1 MKPASR
7 IPTPAEEDQAALWAA
22 RLDGSVLSAA
32 DRIALD
38 AWLAED
44 NLRRTLLSDY
54 CQLST
59 DLEQQ
64 LPLLEGIKDPSVKS
78 QAAPA
83 PAQSQPWLRRPAWVG
98 AVLTAAAA
106 VAVAAYFWTGRV
118 PIQSANVATAV
129 AQRSELTLADGTHV
143 QLNAQTALAVDLGRT
158 ERRVR
163 LAGGQAF
170 FAVARD
176 AARPF
181 IVETPAGLV
190 RVTGTQ
196 FDVRA
201 ESGSQL
207 EVTVAEGHV
216 QVSVGDARGAP
227 APFMLGVGDRLTA
240 GPGGV
245 GVAALSAA
253 ELERALAWRQGQF
266 VFAGTP
272 LHEALARF
280 AHYHGRRITAAAD
293 VADLP
298 VGARYSLDDLEGFFS
313 NLEESS
319 LGVQVTPNADGS
331 VLVRRRPGR

>member
-1 MKPASR
+1 MKSASR
-7 IPTPAEEDQAALWAA
+7 LPTSAEEDQAALWAA
-22 RLDGSVLSAA
+22 RLDGSALSAS

-44 NLRRTLLSDY
+44 PTHRALLSDY

-64 LPLLEGIKDPSVKS
+64 MPLLEGIKDPSVGD
-78 QAAPA
+78 QAAHA
-83 PAQSQPWLRRPAWVG
+83 PAQSQPWLRRPVWVG

-106 VAVAAYFWTGRV
+106 VALAFLWTGRI
-118 PIQSANVATAV
+118 PTQSANLATAV
-129 AQRSELTLADGTHV
+129 AQRSELTLADGTRV
-143 QLNAQTALAVDLGRT
+143 QLNAQTALAVELGAA

-176 AARPF
+176 NARPF

-201 ESGSQL
+201 ESGGQL
-207 EVTVAEGHV
+207 EVIVTEGQV
-216 QVSVGDARGAP
+216 QVTVGDARGA
-227 APFMLGVGDRLTA
+227 APFALGVGDQLTA
-240 GPGGV
+240 GPQGV
-245 GVAALSAA
+245 GVTALTAA
-253 ELERALAWRQGQF
+253 ELDRALAWRQGQI

-280 AHYHGRRITAAAD
+280 ARYHGRTITAAPE
-293 VADLP
+293 VAGLQ
-298 VGARYSLDDLEGFFS
+298 VGSRYSLDDLPKFFEG
-313 NLEESS
+313 LEVSF
-319 LGVQVTPNADGS
+319 GVQVTANPDGS
-331 VLVRRRPGR
+331 VVVSRRPGN

>member
-7 IPTPAEEDQAALWAA
+7 IPTSAEEDQAALWAA
-22 RLDGSVLSAA
+22 RLDGSVLSAD
-32 DRIALD
+32 DRMALD

-44 NLRRTLLSDY
+44 SLRRALLSDY

-64 LPLLEGIKDPSVKS
+64 LPLLEGIKDPPVEN

-106 VAVAAYFWTGRV
+106 VAVAMLWTGRV
-118 PIQSANVATAV
+118 PTQSANLATAV

-181 IVETPAGLV
+181 LVETPAGLV

-201 ESGSQL
+201 ESGGQL
-207 EVTVAEGHV
+207 EVIVAEGHV
-216 QVSVGDARGAP
+216 QVSTGPGGV
-227 APFMLGVGDRLTA
+227 APFALGVGDRFTA
-240 GPGGV
+240 GPGG
-245 GVAALSAA
+245 AAVSQLSAA
-253 ELERALAWRQGQF
+253 ELDRALAWRQGQII
-266 VFAGTP
+266 FAGTP
-272 LHEALARF
+272 LREALARF
-280 AHYHGRRITAAAD
+280 ARYHGRSITAAAD
-293 VADLP
+293 VADLT
-298 VGARYSLDDLEGFFS
+298 VGARFSLDDLNGFFS
-313 NLEESS
+313 GLETF
-319 LGVQVTPNADGS
+319 LPVQVTPNADGS
-331 VLVRRRPGR
+331 VLVSRRPAS